1 MEIAKSKQSLCALAV
16 CYLFNAVLSASL
28 VFIGVAANAQP
39 DAPVAGQ
46 TTAVSVERL
55 VAEFGPW
62 VGNADDL
69 ESVAT
74 TLLSGR
80 ATQIEGA
87 ASVPPATGPL
97 GYGEARLA
105 LKLAQGALV
114 QQGVAHPDADQLR
127 VALHGGEL
135 RTDHG
140 LQTIPGVL
148 PQKVQGTGW
157 GAMATGYG
165 LSAQD
170 MLPPPRP
177 HVARPVVQLKTKPA
191 KATNGKSK
199 ASASQKGASKRVVAK
214 QTVKKPVAASKAKK
228 PVAKASP
235 KKVPAKAV
243 K

>member
-1 MEIAKSKQSLCALAV
+1 MQVLKTKRTTSSLLAHFV
-16 CYLFNAVLSASL
+16 VVGVLGAGLFTINTPAE
-28 VFIGVAANAQP
+28 AQP
-39 DAPVAGQ
+39 DAPIASQ
-46 TTAVSVERL
+46 STAVSVERL

-62 VGNADDL
+62 IGKADDI
-69 ESVAT
+69 ESIST

-80 ATQIEGA
+80 ATSTTGA

-105 LKLAQGALV
+105 LKLAQGALA
-114 QQGVAHPDADQLR
+114 QQGVTNPDADQLR

-135 RTDHG
+135 RTAQG
-140 LQTIPGVL
+140 PQEVPGVL

-177 HVARPVVQLKTKPA
+177 HVARAVAQPKPGKVA
-191 KATNGKSK
+191 NAKSK
-199 ASASQKGASKRVVAK
+199 AAAAKKGVAK
-214 QTVKKPVAASKAKK
+214 KVAAKPAAKKAATAATRK
-228 PVAKASP
+228 PVAKAPP
-235 KKVPAKAV
+235 KKAPPKPV